1 MSSQNEMLKSDI
13 LDVLSKQISGGE
25 MRTAY
30 PNSTVPKTDFG
41 LAGAVPKKK
50 QNDTIKK
57 DIEKA
62 LNNYYGELYKLQQ
75 RQSGSNAIID
85 EDEYNKLL
93 EAEKD
98 DLGVDML
105 RIKDKYK
112 ISAGN
117 TAYFNPRKQK
127 GPGPH
132 HGGLSSLKLDKF
144 DLNKLSNYKKLT
156 PDGFGVPLL
165 YIPTEYM
172 LKKPDPKKT
181 AKSKSKKL
189 TLDDLDLTGLDDV
202 PEKPKSKAKPKK
214 NPDKQPKKSAT
225 KKQAQ
230 KIDPLHQVS
239 KKDAKKSKSVN
250 KSKKNIGFFEG
261 TNEYGGKQK
270 IYYDKDDQRKWAN
283 GLRRPPIFYLT
294 PNLSAMTFH
303 KDNEQE
309 WLDSIDNKKVNK
321 LTDKKLKKYLS
332 EEDAFLDMINKRDSP
347 PPKDSPKKTT
357 ASKKP
362 LTEYQQFVKEYSS
375 KNKNLGKD
383 LMKKASIAW
392 KAFKKTPEFEKRRPN
407 PSLLV
412 QDAFKKQP
420 KKKSGRT
427 GIQRGVV
434 RVKTQKEADDIKKK
448 KKSGRTGIQKVE
460 QTDEQLLQ
468 RVINTVAE
476 LEGSDEL
483 TDEQLEEQILLVVA
497 EKQLENMKPKER
509 KKYERSKTKKPLTTK
524 DIKALSKPKKECPKG
539 KELNVLTNRCKKII
553 KKRKTKGTSPWMKFL
568 AKFRAE
574 NPQIKGKDVMKQA
587 SIAYKDVIVP
597 YKVDSDSE
605 DELPPP
611 PDKFFDEDYIKS
623 LPDPEDSKF
632 NPPPRNY
639 LKSKLVELPD
649 KTQNEIL
656 ADILDSFDAMVKTLE
671 NVANSS
677 TRKSEKEKEFNVVA
691 DRAFEF
697 YEKLPFID
705 LDALSKKRVDDSYEH
720 VKDIIANGYQ
730 DLISGIDVVEY
741 REYEDD
747 DLITNAIDNQLL
759 VPESVLDSYVD
770 IREKANQDEEDARD
784 PVITETINLNSK
796 DNLPVELQVTT
807 AYEDASDP
815 EFSEDEYDFDDDET
829 VYDLGYDEK
838 IQSDLIEAEEKQQ
851 AIKER
856 FEDLYY
862 QQIDDL
868 DIESEKEGKLQ
879 KALEKIRDRKE
890 EYEIQR
896 KALSDTDSEATI
908 EVGFTEEDLDE
919 ILDEV
924 NYDFDNEDYIGEYD
938 LDFLPSDDEEE
949 YVIDQDT
956 MLAVLDEEEKND
968 LQFSRKPSNYPKNV
982 LTDENS
988 IQPTTIANTNAS
1000 APRIR
1005 KPVRIT
1011 ELTPKVFDKNGRKLI
1026 VTGPKSQQRTVTK
1039 NIPTEKRKRPLNLR
1053 LYQEFLKQMRKYDPS
1068 LSRADITAL
1077 WRSNKD
1083 AYIDMLME
1091 SVDLSGGDLLNEE
1104 HYFNAFRNI
1113 GGVMLG
1119 GSFCDMCEG
1128 GVMGNTMYQMK
1139 HQEPAFDRSTY
1150 DKVNNPYG
1158 MGRTGPRL
1166 PQVGSPLVD
1175 NIPATTTPTYSG
1187 SDIDMEDL
1195 SDPRAWAKT
1204 FENIGTG
1211 VYEGLK
1217 DVYKILSPLSWLP

>member
-25 MRTAY
+25 LRTAY
-30 PNSTVPKTDFG
+30 PNSNVPKTDFG
-41 LAGAVPKKK
+41 LAGAVSPKKK

-62 LNNYYGELYKLQQ
+62 LNNYYGELYKLQL
-75 RQSGSNAIID
+75 RQSGFRAAFPAIID

-112 ISAGN
+112 ISDGN

-156 PDGFGVPLL
+156 TVPLL
-165 YIPTEYM
+165 YIPAEYM
-172 LKKPDPKKT
+172 LKKPDPKKNP
-181 AKSKSKKL
+181 AKSKKL

-202 PEKPKSKAKPKK
+202 PEKPKSKSKKNPDKQPKK
-214 NPDKQPKKSAT
+214 NPDKQPKKQS
-225 KKQAQ
+225 QR
-230 KIDPLHQVS
+230 IDPLHQVS
-239 KKDAKKSKSVN
+239 KDDSKKSKSVK
-250 KSKKNIGFFEG
+250 KSKKPASKEIKIRTFEVENEERDGDIRVYFYDEDKKSVPKIYRNINDNGKTLFNCCIELEP
-261 TNEYGGKQK
+261 TDNSDYSKQK
-270 IYYDKDDQRKWAN
+270 FIDEIY
-283 GLRRPPIFYLT
+283 
-294 PNLSAMTFH
+294 
-303 KDNEQE
+303 NESKPYIHTKAQA
-309 WLDSIDNKKVNK
+309 K
-321 LTDKKLKKYLS
+321 
-332 EEDAFLDMINKRDSP
+332 
-347 PPKDSPKKTT
+347 KDSPKKTT

-362 LTEYQQFVKEYSS
+362 LTEYQEFVKEYSS

-427 GIQRGVV
+427 GIQRGVI

-448 KKSGRTGIQKVE
+448 SV
-460 QTDEQLLQ
+460 
-468 RVINTVAE
+468 
-476 LEGSDEL
+476 
-483 TDEQLEEQILLVVA
+483 
-497 EKQLENMKPKER
+497 PKER
-509 KKYERSKTKKPLTTK
+509 KKYERAKTKKPLTTK

-597 YKVDSDSE
+597 YKVDSNSE

-639 LKSKLVELPD
+639 LKTDELVELPD
-649 KTQNEIL
+649 KTQNTIL

-747 DLITNAIDNQLL
+747 DLIANAIDNQLL

-796 DNLPVELQVTT
+796 DNLPVELQVNF
-807 AYEDASDP
+807 DP
-815 EFSEDEYDFDDDET
+815 EFSEDDDVFRACEPFCDDDDET
-829 VYDLGYDEK
+829 VYDLGWDEK

-924 NYDFDNEDYIGEYD
+924 NYDFDDDDYIGEYD
-938 LDFLPSDDEEE
+938 LDFLPSDDDEEE
-949 YVIDQDT
+949 YVIDEDT
-956 MLAVLDEEEKND
+956 MLEVLDEEKQAD
-968 LQFSRKPSNYPKNV
+968 LQYSRKPSNYPNNV

-988 IQPTTIANTNAS
+988 IQPTTIANTNDS
-1000 APRIR
+1000 APRFR

-1053 LYQEFLKQMRKYDPS
+1053 LYTEFLKLMKKNNPE
-1068 LSRADITAL
+1068 LSREDITAL
-1077 WRSNKD
+1077 WKSNKD
-1083 AYIDMLME
+1083 AYIDMLMDV
-1091 SVDLSGGDLLNEE
+1091 VDLSGGNLLNDE

-1119 GSFCDMCEG
+1119 GSCCDMCEG

>member
-30 PNSTVPKTDFG
+30 PNSNVPKTDFG

-112 ISAGN
+112 ISDGN

-144 DLNKLSNYKKLT
+144 DLNKLSNYKKFT
-156 PDGFGVPLL
+156 TVPLL
-165 YIPTEYM
+165 YIPAEYM
-172 LKKPDPKKT
+172 LKKPEPKKT
-181 AKSKSKKL
+181 KSKSKKNP
-189 TLDDLDLTGLDDV
+189 D
-202 PEKPKSKAKPKK
+202 KQPKK
-214 NPDKQPKKSAT
+214 NPDKQPKKQS
-225 KKQAQ
+225 QR
-230 KIDPLHQVS
+230 IDPLHQVS

-283 GLRRPPIFYLT
+283 GQRRPPIFYLT
-294 PNLSAMTFH
+294 PNLTAMTHH

-309 WLDSIDNKKVNK
+309 WIDSINTKKDNKKVNK

-362 LTEYQQFVKEYSS
+362 LTEYQQFVKDYSS

-427 GIQRGVV
+427 GIQRGVI
-434 RVKTQKEADDIKKK
+434 RVKNQKEADDIKKK
-448 KKSGRTGIQKVE
+448 SVPKKKSGRTGKQIVE

-483 TDEQLEEQILLVVA
+483 TDEQLEEKILLVVA

-509 KKYERSKTKKPLTTK
+509 KKYERAKTKKPLTTK

-553 KKRKTKGTSPWMKFL
+553 KKRKTKGTSPWLKFL

-574 NPQIKGKDVMKQA
+574 NPQIKGKDVMKRA

-597 YKVDSDSE
+597 YEVDSE

-639 LKSKLVELPD
+639 LKTDELVELPD

-759 VPESVLDSYVD
+759 IPESVLDSYVD

-784 PVITETINLNSK
+784 PVITESININSK
-796 DNLPVELQVTT
+796 DNLPVELQVNF
-807 AYEDASDP
+807 EDASDP
-815 EFSEDEYDFDDDET
+815 EFSDDDFDDEET
-829 VYDLGYDEK
+829 VYDLGWDEK
-838 IQSDLIEAEEKQQ
+838 IQSDLIEAEERQQ

-862 QQIDDL
+862 QQIDEL

-879 KALEKIRDRKE
+879 KALEKIRERKE

-908 EVGFTEEDLDE
+908 EVVFTEEDLDE

-924 NYDFDNEDYIGEYD
+924 NYDDDDYIGEYD
-938 LDFLPSDDEEE
+938 LDFLPSDDGEEE
-949 YVIDQDT
+949 YVIDEDT
-956 MLAVLDEEEKND
+956 MLEILDEEEKND

-1026 VTGPKSQQRTVTK
+1026 VTRPLSQSRTVTK

-1053 LYQEFLKQMRKYDPS
+1053 LYTEFLKLMKKNNPE
-1068 LSRADITAL
+1068 LSREDITAL
-1077 WRSNKD
+1077 WKSNKD
-1083 AYIDMLME
+1083 AYIDMLMDV
-1091 SVDLSGGDLLNEE
+1091 VDLSGGNLLNDE

-1119 GSFCDMCEG
+1119 GSCCDICEG
-1128 GVMGNTMYQMK
+1128 GELGNKMYQMK
-1139 HQEPAFDRSTY
+1139 HADTGFDRSVY
-1150 DKVNNPYG
+1150 DKKNNPYG
-1158 MGRTGPRL
+1158 MGKTHADVQPRL